1 MAFPWEGGKYI
12 RDKEKLIS
20 QSADFVT
27 QSHEHRGVGESA
39 DSEPVNQ
46 IPGRASSLSD
56 SFCACCPK
64 HEDLT

>member
-1 MAFPWEGGKYI
+1 MAFPWEGGKGI
-12 RDKEKLIS
+12 GDKEKLIR
-20 QSADFVT
+20 QSVDFVT
-27 QSHEHRGVGESA
+27 QSHEHWGVGARA

-46 IPGRASSLSD
+46 IPGKGSSLSD